1 MKKLISAIAVITAA
15 VTCISGCGVKKT
27 ESGDLTEVTMWSS
40 NSHSKV
46 VMESLVS
53 GPLSAALNRTFP
65 EDTKLNSVEIKNG
78 VCYVD
83 MNSRFLDQLDGIAYN
98 VKIYSVVNSL
108 CALEDI
114 DAVQILIDGVVVS
127 TSDEAVDIGQPL
139 EADAD
144 VVVKD
149 ADTPPVVENQE
160 SDE

>member
-1 MKKLISAIAVITAA
+1 
-15 VTCISGCGVKKT
+15 
-27 ESGDLTEVTMWSS
+27 
-40 NSHSKV
+40 
-46 VMESLVS
+46 
-53 GPLSAALNRTFP
+53 
-65 EDTKLNSVEIKNG
+65 
-78 VCYVD
+78 